1 MRLVRTRGTRPE
13 RAVAS
18 LLRASGIRY
27 RSNLRGMP
35 GTPDFVL
42 PEERAVIFVHGCF
55 WHGCPRCFRAP
66 KRNRAWWLRKIEANR
81 RRDGRNER
89 RLRRAGWRVMTVR
102 EHDQISR
109 TARRLSTFLG
119 GACDG
124 RRHRHSGRSGRPRRG

>member
-1 MRLVRTRGTRPE
+1 MRLVKTRGTGPE
-13 RAVAS
+13 LVVAS

-27 RSNLRGMP
+27 RSNCAGLP

-42 PEERAVIFVHGCF
+42 PDDGAVIFVHGCF

-66 KRNRAWWLRKIEANR
+66 GRNRAWWLRKIEANR
-81 RRDGRNER
+81 RRDRRNER

-102 EHDQISR
+102 EHDQTPR

-119 GACDG
+119 GARGG
-124 RRHRHSGRSGRPRRG
+124 RRRSGKSGRPRGG